1 MAILGFHGVGKK
13 IGFTLK
19 VGNCPSN
26 ILGMYTKR
34 IGDSSDKKCGSAS
47 HPNMGFDVK
56 AIVGT
61 SPSQHGDFA
70 KNDRS
75 AT

>member
-1 MAILGFHGVGKK
+1 
-13 IGFTLK
+13 
-19 VGNCPSN
+19 
-26 ILGMYTKR
+26 MYTKR
-34 IGDSSDKKCGSAS
+34 IGDSSDKKCGSVS